1 MGLIVGVLA
10 GLIGVGAAV
19 FAVIYA
25 LGIVEYLGGKKKSLT
40 TAPVSVEELKKRLIN
55 MNSPDTPYGIQSTGE
70 NTLVIEWNIAD
81 AKWWGILARERLK
94 EVYRAYILLD
104 QSRTAVRYCEETL
117 MVRWVAQANGTAPTF
132 AYQRNFFRGRILY
145 QKTWDVQYG
154 IKDDLSFGKVYE
166 IHFDIRNVRNPL
178 KKVIE
183 TSGWEFVQVMNKAH
197 ATEKSVK

>member
-1 MGLIVGVLA
+1 
-10 GLIGVGAAV
+10 
-19 FAVIYA
+19 
-25 LGIVEYLGGKKKSLT
+25 
-40 TAPVSVEELKKRLIN
+40 
-55 MNSPDTPYGIQSTGE
+55 
-70 NTLVIEWNIAD
+70 
-81 AKWWGILARERLK
+81 
-94 EVYRAYILLD
+94 
-104 QSRTAVRYCEETL
+104 

-145 QKTWDVQYG
+145 QKTWNVQYG